1 MDSQMPSKTG
11 QYFRNGAAAAAG
23 VVLVLVGVYVLY
35 LLRNVAMIV
44 LIAGLLAYVVNWLVG
59 KLSSRM
65 PRIAAVWAS
74 MAVFMVLMLGVFG
87 TTLPVISGQVSEFSS
102 SLGYMIERLDVQI
115 SGWSIPFV
123 SLGDNTIS
131 NYLDTIGSE
140 WQKSTP
146 QIISATQNL
155 LSSTASLLATILII
169 PLITL
174 YLLLDGERLRNS
186 FIVSFPER
194 NRQTIDRVMSAISRA
209 LGNYIYSRL
218 VLGLFVGV
226 MTTIIL
232 GLFGIKFAL
241 LLGLLAFFGE
251 FIPVIGPWLAYLPT
265 ALIVMTGEP
274 TTAFITLLVVSLF
287 YLVVQ
292 MIENYIIV
300 PKLMA
305 DTMDMHPLTVILA
318 IMIGGTLGGIP
329 GLFVSIPVAAM
340 IKVLLKIFYFRMA
353 EPGIEV
359 PEELGMER
367 ELSAAADTTEAL

>member
-1 MDSQMPSKTG
+1 MPGNTG
-11 QYFRNGAAAAAG
+11 QYFRNGAAAAGG
-23 VVLVLVGVYVLY
+23 VVLVLVCVYVLY

-44 LIAGLLAYVVNWLVG
+44 LIAGLLAYVVNWLVS
-59 KLSSRM
+59 KLATRM
-65 PRIAAVWAS
+65 PRIAAVWVS
-74 MAVFMVLMLGVFG
+74 MSVFMLIMFGVLG
-87 TTLPVISGQVSEFSS
+87 TTLPVISRQTVEFTG
-102 SLGYMIERLDVQI
+102 SLGSMIESLDSQLSRWNLPYI
-115 SGWSIPFV
+115 DIGE
-123 SLGDNTIS
+123 N
-131 NYLDTIGSE
+131 TIGSYLDNIGNE

-155 LSSTASLLATILII
+155 LSGTASLLATILII

-174 YLLLDGERLRNS
+174 YLLLDGERLRAG
-186 FIVSFPER
+186 FIASFPER
-194 NRQTIDRVMSAISRA
+194 NRQTIDRVMAAISRS
-209 LGNYIYSRL
+209 LGSYIYSRL
-218 VLGLFVGV
+218 VLGLFVGT
-226 MTTIIL
+226 MTVIIL
-232 GLFGIKFAL
+232 GMFGIRFAL
-241 LLGLLAFFGE
+241 LLGMLAFFGE
-251 FIPVIGPWLAYLPT
+251 FVPVIGPWLAYLPT

-274 TTAFITLLVVSLF
+274 STAFITLVVVSLF

-318 IMIGGTLGGIP
+318 ILIGGTLGGIP

-340 IKVLLKIFYFRMA
+340 IKVLLKIFYFRTA

-367 ELSAAADTTEAL
+367 ELAAAADTTEAL